1 MKEKKKEALNCV
13 IGVDDGN
20 SDSFAYAFTGVDKDL
35 VMSAVMSLGYGAS
48 LGHAVQGSVQQ
59 PESKPM
65 SDKNITKTEIDALL
79 KANKAEVDVV
89 AANMRE
95 EMAKW
100 REEQNA
106 QMSRVIT
113 TLSVLDVKLDE
124 RYENQKTST
133 TRTQWLIGIAIAVAA
148 LAPALIG
155 IFKTDP
161 VQQLQPTVIY
171 VQQPAQQAIEPPSI
185 QKPN

>member
-13 IGVDDGN
+13 IGIDDGN

-48 LGHAVQGSVQQ
+48 LGHAVQGSMQQ
-59 PESKPM
+59 QESKPM
-65 SDKNITKTEIDALL
+65 SDKNITKTELDALL

-100 REEQNA
+100 REEQNS
-106 QMSRVIT
+106 QMRKIIT

-133 TRTQWLIGIAIAVAA
+133 TRTQWLVGIAIAVAA
-148 LAPALIG
+148 LVPAFVG
-155 IFKTDP
+155 IFKSEP
-161 VQQLQPTVIY
+161 VQQPQPTVIY
-171 VQQPAQQAIEPPSI
+171 VQQPSPQSIEQPNL
-185 QKPN
+185 QK